1 MWKGTPGLERLTR
14 ELERRLGRRDP
25 KETNSPEESSEDIPD
40 LTANTDNLYEI
51 TQVRDAVR
59 TLRREARALDAE
71 LDMSAKSCEADIR
84 RYCLLVC
91 GRIIGGQKRELSE
104 KDRACLEQ
112 VLGFRID
119 LEDFKNTGAELRA
132 RSATDLDAI
141 LPELLR
147 RKLADEIRIYD
158 SCDSIIR
165 NIETVA
171 KSTGRVYGDPNDKR
185 ANMAKRIGLQLRLL
199 VDTERER
206 GPEPSMTNT
215 TDSSPDDA
223 ASEAEPGNTE
233 TLDDVKAELTS
244 LIGLEP
250 VKKDFLSISNLLR
263 VRQFRKQHELNA
275 EALSLH
281 LVFTGNPGTGKTTV
295 ARLLARAY
303 RALGVLKK
311 GHLVEVD
318 RSGLVAGYVGHTALK
333 TKEVVRR
340 ALDGVLFIDE
350 AYALMGEGKDYGPEA
365 INTLLKLMEDYRD
378 RIIVI
383 VAGYTEP
390 MMAFLESNPGLRS
403 RFNKFIHFGDYTAP
417 EMAQIF
423 EYMLDRA
430 RYFATEEAR
439 SKIGHIMRTLYESR
453 GEHFGNARLVRNLLE
468 HVQQEQANRL
478 ASVAEPTREE
488 LLAIEASD
496 IDGAFAAILP
506 QPPDERPKTE

>member
-1 MWKGTPGLERLTR
+1 MWKGTPGIDRLIQK
-14 ELERRLGRRDP
+14 LDRRLGNR
-25 KETNSPEESSEDIPD
+25 KEKEVNTSEESSEDIPD
-40 LTANTDNLYEI
+40 LTASTDNLYEI

-59 TLRREARALDAE
+59 TLRREARALDIK
-71 LDMSAKSCEADIR
+71 LDLSARSCEADIR
-84 RYCLLVC
+84 RYCVLVS
-91 GRIIGGQKRELSE
+91 GRIIGGQKRALSE
-104 KDRACLEQ
+104 KDRVCLEQ

-119 LEDFKNTGAELRA
+119 ANDFKSIGAELRA
-132 RSATDLDAI
+132 RSATELDTM

-158 SCDSIIR
+158 PCDSIIR

-185 ANMAKRIGLQLRLL
+185 ANTAKRIGLQLRLL
-199 VDTERER
+199 IDTERER
-206 GPEPSMTNT
+206 GPEPSMRTEKN
-215 TDSSPDDA
+215 SNPEKA
-223 ASEAEPGNTE
+223 HSEEPEKSE
-233 TLDDVKAELTS
+233 TLDDIKAELTN
-244 LIGLEP
+244 LIGLDP
-250 VKKDFLSISNLLR
+250 VKKEFLSISNLLR
-263 VRQFRKQHELNA
+263 IRQFRKEHELST

-303 RALGVLKK
+303 RALGALKK

-333 TKEVVRR
+333 TKEVVRH

-350 AYALMGEGKDYGPEA
+350 AYALLGEGKDFGLEA

-390 MMAFLESNPGLRS
+390 MMAFLESNPGLKS

-417 EMAQIF
+417 EMSRIF
-423 EYMLDRA
+423 EYMLGKAQYRA
-430 RYFATEEAR
+430 SEEAR
-439 SKIGHIMRTLYESR
+439 SKLEHIMRVLHENR
-453 GEHFGNARLVRNLLE
+453 GEHFGNARLVRNLFE

-488 LLAIEASD
+488 LLAIEATD
-496 IDGAFAAILP
+496 IDGALAAILP
-506 QPPDERPKTE
+506 AVPDQDQSAE